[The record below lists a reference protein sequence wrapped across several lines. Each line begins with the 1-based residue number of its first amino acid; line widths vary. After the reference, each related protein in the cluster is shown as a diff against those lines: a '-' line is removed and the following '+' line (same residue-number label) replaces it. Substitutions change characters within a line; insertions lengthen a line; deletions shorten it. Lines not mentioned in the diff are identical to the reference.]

1 MGGGTPK
8 PTLDNSRI
16 DGPGGVGVQDNPMYT
31 KGIISGLGLGSGVTD
46 MAIKMA
52 PETRE
57 RQVETLQRGAAREAE
72 INALKSR
79 ALEER
84 MDPRLAEVR
93 KGLTRQTAE
102 DLEGGPS
109 KELSN
114 MWLKQ
119 GLADVIST
127 GANLRSGFARSALA
141 DRSREDYYA
150 NRAASQDRASRLL
163 AANPMA
169 MAGLDPGQL
178 ASYETQLASENAN
191 ARDAYRAQVLNMFGN
206 QANNTVNAYQQFGQM
221 DASRRGQNAQLD
233 AQRRGQNLQAKNAA
247 SVAGEGNKTA
257 LMGAG
262 IGAVGALGGAAIIF

>member
-1 MGGGTPK
+1 MGGGSPSVKTDQGNPNYTP
-8 PTLDNSRI
+8 TMI
-16 DGPGGVGVQDNPMYT
+16 A
-31 KGIISGLGLGSGVTD
+31 GLGLGSGITD
-46 MAIKMA
+46 MAIKMR
-52 PETRE
+52 PELRE
-57 RQVETLQRGAAREAE
+57 ARTDALQKTAAREAE

-93 KGLTRQTAE
+93 KGLSRQTAE

-119 GLADVIST
+119 GLADIVTT

-141 DRSREDYYA
+141 DRTREDYYA
-150 NRAASQDRASRLL
+150 NRAAAQDRAARLL
-163 AANPMA
+163 AANPMQL
-169 MAGLDPGQL
+169 AGLDPG
-178 ASYETQLASENAN
+178 AIAAYETQMAAENAN
-191 ARDAYRAQVLNMFGN
+191 ARDAYRNQNLGLMAN
-206 QANNTVNAYQQFGQM
+206 QAQNVMGAFQQYAQM
-221 DASRRGQNAQLD
+221 D
-233 AQRRGQNLQAKNAA
+233 AQRRAQNLQAQNAA
-247 SVAGEGNKTA
+247 AAQGSSNNTA

>member
-1 MGGGTPK
+1 MGGGTPSVK
-8 PTLDNSRI
+8 TDQ
-16 DGPGGVGVQDNPMYT
+16 GNPMYT
-31 KGIISGLGLGSGVTD
+31 QGMISGLGLSSGLTD
-46 MAIKMA
+46 IGIKMG
-52 PETRE
+52 PELRE
-57 RQVETLQRGAAREAE
+57 QRTDALQRTAAREAE

-93 KGLTRQTAE
+93 RALSRQTAE

-141 DRSREDYYA
+141 DRTREDYYA
-150 NRAASQDRASRLL
+150 NRAAAQDRAARLL
-163 AANPMA
+163 AANPMQL
-169 MAGLDPGQL
+169 AGLDPGAI
-178 ASYETQLASENAN
+178 ASYEAQMAAENAN
-191 ARDAYRAQVLNMFGN
+191 ARDAYKAQNLGLMGN
-206 QANNTVNAYQQFGQM
+206 HAQNVMGAYQQWGQM
-221 DASRRGQNAQLD
+221 D
-233 AQRRGQNLQAKNAA
+233 AQRRGQNLQAQNAA
-247 SVAGEGNKTA
+247 AAQGSGNRTA

-262 IGAVGALGGAAIIF
+262 IGAAGAVAGAAIIF

>member
-1 MGGGTPK
+1 M
-8 PTLDNSRI
+8 
-16 DGPGGVGVQDNPMYT
+16 
-31 KGIISGLGLGSGVTD
+31 ISGLGLGTGILESS
-46 MAIKMA
+46 IKMS
-52 PETRE
+52 PEMRA
-57 RQVETLQRGAAREAE
+57 QKVDALQKSAARESE

-79 ALEER
+79 GLEER
-84 MDPRLAEVR
+84 MDPRLAEIR

-141 DRSREDYYA
+141 DKTREDYYM
-150 NRAASQDRASRLL
+150 NRALAQDRAARHL

-169 MAGLDPGQL
+169 MVGLDPGAI
-178 ASYETQLASENAN
+178 ASYETQMAAENAN
-191 ARDAYRAQVLNMFGN
+191 ARDAYKTRNLGLMS
-206 QANNTVNAYQQFGQM
+206 NNAENIMGGFQQFAQM
-221 DASRRGQNAQLD
+221 D
-233 AQRRGQNLQAKNAA
+233 AQRRSQNLQAKNAA
-247 SVAGEGNKTA
+247 AAAGEGNKTA

-262 IGAVGALGGAAIIF
+262 IGAAGALAGAAIIF

>member
-1 MGGGTPK
+1 MGGGTPAVK
-8 PTLDNSRI
+8 TDR
-16 DGPGGVGVQDNPMYT
+16 GNPMYSQ
-31 KGIISGLGLGSGVTD
+31 GMISGLGLGSGITD
-46 MAIKMA
+46 MAIRMA
-52 PETRE
+52 PEIRE
-57 RQVETLQRGAAREAE
+57 RQVDTMQRGAAREAE

-93 KGLTRQTAE
+93 RGLTRQTAE

-119 GLADVIST
+119 GLSDVIST

-150 NRAASQDRASRLL
+150 NRAASQDRAARLL
-163 AANPMA
+163 SNNPMA

-178 ASYETQLASENAN
+178 ASYESQLAAENAN
-191 ARDAYRAQVLNMFGN
+191 ARDAYRAQNLNLMGN
-206 QANNTVNAYQQFGQM
+206 QAQNTMNAYQQFGQM
-221 DASRRGQNAQLD
+221 DA
-233 AQRRGQNLQAKNAA
+233 QRRSQNLQAKNSAA
-247 SVAGEGNKTA
+247 VAGEGNKTA

-262 IGAVGALGGAAIIF
+262 IGAAGALAGAAIIF

>member
-1 MGGGTPK
+1 MGGGAPK
-8 PTLDNSRI
+8 PKLDKTPISQI
-16 DGPGGVGVQDNPMYT
+16 GVQDDPMYT
-31 KGIISGLGLGSGVTD
+31 RNMIAGLGLGSGVTD
-46 MAIKMA
+46 AAIKMA
-52 PETRE
+52 PEVRE
-57 RQVETLQRGAAREAE
+57 RQVDTLQRGAAREAE

-84 MDPRLAEVR
+84 MDPRLAAIR
-93 KGLTRQTAE
+93 RGLTQQTAE

-150 NRAASQDRASRLL
+150 NRAAAQDRAARLL
-163 AANPMA
+163 SNNPMA
-169 MAGLDPGQL
+169 IAGLDPGAL
-178 ASYETQLASENAN
+178 ASYETQTNAENAN
-191 ARDAYRAQVLNMFGN
+191 ARDAYRAQILNMMGN
-206 QANNTVNAYQQFGQM
+206 QAQNTVNAYQQFGQM
-221 DASRRGQNAQLD
+221 DAARKGQNAQLE
-233 AQRRGQNLQAKNAA
+233 AQRRGQNLQAENSAA
-247 SVAGEGNKTA
+247 AAGAGNKTA

-262 IGAVGALGGAAIIF
+262 IGAAGALAGAAIIF